1 MLGAQAFWIGK
12 QLVLRQHL
20 DRVQRELF
28 RFLLLILLV
37 AEAFWKTYSVFQWFM
52 KKRLCK
58 EAAANLF
65 GILVV
70 YEEKVCTKR
79 FTVNLFR
86 IPVIL

>member
-70 YEEKVCTKR
+70 YEEKVYTKR
-79 FTVNLFR
+79 LLPTYLGFQ
-86 IPVIL
+86 

>member
-70 YEEKVCTKR
+70 YEEKVYTKR
-79 FTVNLFR
+79 LLPTY
-86 IPVIL
+86 